1 MAPVTPQQRRDD
13 AAVQAALVSLPA
25 RAGWS
30 VFTTA
35 AITAE
40 AKITGR
46 RALASLRRLAG
57 AGVVSDVSTLADG
70 DRRPRWRRA

>member
-1 MAPVTPQQRRDD
+1 VTPQQRRDD
-13 AAVQAALVSLPA
+13 AAVQAALASLRA

-35 AITAE
+35 TIAAE
-40 AKITGR
+40 AEITGR

-57 AGVVSDVSTLADG
+57 AGVVADVSTLANG